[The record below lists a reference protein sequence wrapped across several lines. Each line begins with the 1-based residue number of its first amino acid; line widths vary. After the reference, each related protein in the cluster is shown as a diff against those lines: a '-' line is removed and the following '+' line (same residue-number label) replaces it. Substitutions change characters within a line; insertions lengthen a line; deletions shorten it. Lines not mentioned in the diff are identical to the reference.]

1 MTRPAV
7 ELEGEAMIRTIIA
20 TSLLAA
26 GLVAA
31 LAQSDPIAERKELMS
46 LNGKAF
52 YGDLNRMVRGQAP
65 YDQAKVDAAFAQLLT
80 SAKTFTSL
88 YPDNAKPGATTSASP
103 EDKYSASPKVWE
115 NKTDFEAKNADLV
128 KVVTSV
134 RGNVKDLDSVKRA
147 FADVSK
153 ACDACHETYRL
164 RAN

>member
-1 MTRPAV
+1 
-7 ELEGEAMIRTIIA
+7 MIRTVIA
-20 TSLLAA
+20 TTVLAV

-31 LAQSDPIAERKELMS
+31 FAQSDPIAERKELMT

-65 YDQAKVDAAFAQLLT
+65 YDQAKVDAAFDQII
-80 SAKTFTSL
+80 SSSKKFTTL
-88 YPDNAKPGATTSASP
+88 YPDSAKPGAKTSASP

-115 NKTDFEAKNADLV
+115 NKADFEAKNADLA
-128 KVVTSV
+128 KVVSSV
-134 RGNVKDLDSVKRA
+134 RGNVKNLDTLKSA

-153 ACDACHETYRL
+153 ACDACHEPYRL